1 MQLQQQRGVLHRMT
15 AVKICLLVGLGIFL
29 ATSLPAQERA
39 SKGKGKPMT
48 LQGEALPDVSGFD
61 EEGNAFPLQQKLK
74 GRHGVIVFGCL
85 T

>member
-1 MQLQQQRGVLHRMT
+1 MT
-15 AVKICLLVGLGIFL
+15 VSKICLLVCLGASIC
-29 ATSLPAQERA
+29 TTLPAQERGP
-39 SKGKGKPMT
+39 KGKGSPMP